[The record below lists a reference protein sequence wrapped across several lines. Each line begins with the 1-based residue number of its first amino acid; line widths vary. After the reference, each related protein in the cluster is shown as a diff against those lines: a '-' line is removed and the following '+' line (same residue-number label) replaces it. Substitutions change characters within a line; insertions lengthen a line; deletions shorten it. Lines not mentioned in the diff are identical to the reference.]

1 MARSPQVPESCTSC
15 DAGIRLTAQHVHDK
29 MLEVTTCD
37 TLKISFMY

>member
-1 MARSPQVPESCTSC
+1 MARSPQMPESCTSC
-15 DAGIRLTAQHVHDK
+15 VAGIRVTAQHVHDK